1 MKKLTTLIC
10 SLAFLAT
17 GVLAMLSSTEASV
30 VPVQSVAADN
40 ENCHLLNNPLCKE
53 FNNNRVKRDTIYV
66 DSSSSNKPKIIYK
79 VGEPRKLI
87 LKKES
92 RTLPLVFLV
101 TPKVAE
107 ELTRDTI

>member
-53 FNNNRVKRDTIYV
+53 FNNIVKRDTIYV
-66 DSSSSNKPKIIYK
+66 DSSSSIKPKIIYK
-79 VGEPRKLI
+79 VGEPRKI
-87 LKKES
+87 IVKKES

-101 TPKVAE
+101 TPRVAE

>member
-1 MKKLTTLIC
+1 
-10 SLAFLAT
+10 
-17 GVLAMLSSTEASV
+17 MLSSTEASV

-53 FNNNRVKRDTIYV
+53 FNNRVKRDTIYV
-66 DSSSSNKPKIIYK
+66 DSSSSIKPKIIYK
-79 VGEPRKLI
+79 VGEPRKI
-87 LKKES
+87 IVKKES

-101 TPKVAE
+101 TPRVAE